1 MTKCLIISLFIVLLV
16 AGCAMNGS
24 FLIQAEHFS
33 ITTFEKDDPEKSYG
47 ETAFDKIS
55 GGDARRRVIGWK
67 DRAT

>member
-1 MTKCLIISLFIVLLV
+1 MTKKLIISFFIALLV
-16 AGCAMNGS
+16 GGCAMSGS

-33 ITTFEKDDPEKSYG
+33 ITTVEKDDPEKSYG